1 MNDKNLKIFVVDDD
15 IFHLHAVKQVLSDLG
30 HPDVSIFSNG
40 VDCMMEI
47 NQQPDIIFL
56 DHNMDHYTGY
66 EVLRRVKRF
75 NPNIIVIM
83 LSAQEEIKIA
93 VDSLKHGAFDYISK
107 GADLKS
113 KIELAMK
120 KIEDFNTIVEARK
133 PSLLKKISKYF

>member
-15 IFHLHAVKQVLSDLG
+15 IFHLHAVKKVLSNLG
-30 HPDVSIFSNG
+30 HQDVSVYSNG
-40 VDCMMEI
+40 VDCMMDI

-66 EVLRRVKRF
+66 EVLRKVKRF

-93 VDSLKHGAFDYISK
+93 VDSLKHGAFDYLMK
-107 GADLKS
+107 GADLKD
-113 KIELAMK
+113 KIENVMK
-120 KIEDFNTIVEARK
+120 KIEDFHNIIETRK
-133 PSLLKKISKYF
+133 PSLLKTISKYF